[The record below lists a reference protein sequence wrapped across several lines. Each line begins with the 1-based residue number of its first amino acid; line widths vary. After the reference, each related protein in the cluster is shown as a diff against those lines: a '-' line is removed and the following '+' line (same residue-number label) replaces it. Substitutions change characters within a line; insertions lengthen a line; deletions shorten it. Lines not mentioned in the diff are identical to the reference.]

1 MTGDGSVA
9 KPGSGLLWSGWAA
22 PVTYKTSGAPP
33 RAGDLAHLLNR
44 KFKGTTIP
52 REVQFADFSL
62 PASLGKLC
70 LPASVQFSMW
80 DFRRH
85 QMGHVIGDMVWEL
98 HTFLKFLILFSDDCS
113 PVHTPPQTY
122 PFIVSNI
129 LLSAGE

>member
-1 MTGDGSVA
+1 MVTGDGSVA
-9 KPGSGLLWSGWAA
+9 KTGSGLLWSGWAA

-70 LPASVQFSMW
+70 
-80 DFRRH
+80 
-85 QMGHVIGDMVWEL
+85 HVIGDMVWEL